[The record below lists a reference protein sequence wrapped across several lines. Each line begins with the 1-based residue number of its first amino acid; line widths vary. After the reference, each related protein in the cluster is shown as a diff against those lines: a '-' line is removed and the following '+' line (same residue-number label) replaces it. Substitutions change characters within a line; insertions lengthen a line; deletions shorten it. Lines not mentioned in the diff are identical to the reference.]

1 MLPVSLDCPFLVF
14 LRLVYP
20 MLSVSLECPLLMAS
34 SVFSNVYLFIGL
46 ILQLAGKCN
55 NCVIKTLHTFNII

>member
-1 MLPVSLDCPFLVF
+1 LWLCFVFLRLVYHMLPVSLDCPFLVF

-34 SVFSNVYLFIGL
+34 SVFST
-46 ILQLAGKCN
+46 K
-55 NCVIKTLHTFNII
+55 